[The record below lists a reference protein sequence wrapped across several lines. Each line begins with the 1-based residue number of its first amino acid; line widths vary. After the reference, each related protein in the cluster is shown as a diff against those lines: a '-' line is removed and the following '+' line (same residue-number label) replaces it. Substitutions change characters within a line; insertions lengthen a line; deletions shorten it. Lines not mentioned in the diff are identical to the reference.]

1 MTKLACAYIGLGSNL
16 NQPAKQL
23 QLALEA
29 LLNVDGI
36 SGVKSSPWYQSLAVG
51 PGEQPD
57 YLNAVAQVHTALSPE
72 ALLTAMQ
79 AIENQQGR
87 VRNIRW
93 GARTLDL
100 DLLIYEDCVMSTDRL
115 TIPHPEIANRRFVL
129 QPLYDL
135 APALSLPSGE
145 AIADLLDNCTA
156 DELVAYQHAY

>member
-23 QLALEA
+23 QLALE
-29 LLNVDGI
+29 
-36 SGVKSSPWYQSLAVG
+36 
-51 PGEQPD
+51 
-57 YLNAVAQVHTALSPE
+57 
-72 ALLTAMQ
+72 

-100 DLLIYEDCVMSTDRL
+100 DLLIYEDCVLRTDRL